1 MCGRYWI
8 DETEETRAIAEEMER
23 SALTA
28 RWRERPGAAAAG
40 ASASAGER
48 PAAGVTAFGEIFPT
62 YVVPVIASDRSG
74 DRAVFP
80 MKWGYSAGRSAG
92 GPSGGNGRGSRS
104 LLINARAETAAEK
117 RTFREDWK

>member
-28 RWRERPGAAAAG
+28 RWR
-40 ASASAGER
+40 ER

>member
-1 MCGRYWI
+1 MCCRYFI
-8 DETEETRAIAEEMER
+8 EETTEMQAIVSDMLR
-23 SALTA
+23 SSLVQKWNALAPIKTC
-28 RWRERPGAAAAG
+28 
-40 ASASAGER
+40 
-48 PAAGVTAFGEIFPT
+48 GEISPT
-62 YVVPVIASDRSG
+62 DIVPVIASNRSRQ
-74 DRAVFP
+74 RAVFP